1 MWDLPDEMYKEEELG
16 DNLDGPVTQHTDDA
30 PVIARTLAY
39 GGSGSD
45 QDLFLFFHDCLPN
58 WKYPTAAIGM

>member
-1 MWDLPDEMYKEEELG
+1 MYKEEELG
-16 DNLDGPVTQHTDDA
+16 DNLDGPVTQHTYDA

-45 QDLFLFFHDCLPN
+45 QDLFLFLS
-58 WKYPTAAIGM
+58 